1 MRGWNRRL
9 NSTQD
14 LDWSGIYS
22 NRFRPNILT
31 HILSSKQTAEF
42 LFGGKITICD
52 FALLRYSHPNY
63 CPNFFCKKSKRQ
75 IFSPLSD
82 KISIFSHPLPQF
94 GRLTASPEGGKY

>member
-31 HILSSKQTAEF
+31 HILSP
-42 LFGGKITICD
+42 KIP
-52 FALLRYSHPNY
+52 L
-63 CPNFFCKKSKRQ
+63 NFYLAVK
-75 IFSPLSD
+75 
-82 KISIFSHPLPQF
+82 
-94 GRLTASPEGGKY
+94 